1 MKIKL
6 LRLKTARER
15 LILYVMVCF
24 ILLYLLTSF
33 IIMPVIEKVSLLNE
47 EIEKK
52 SILLTKYTHLAEKA
66 PAIISLYDNL
76 KQGIKTEVNL
86 QHETNAFLKEIEKNA
101 DSSGLIVQGIK
112 PLAPKKGTSHTEIY
126 LEIDCQGD
134 MKSVLNFICGMENT
148 SLLVTIP
155 SLKISPQRNNP
166 NVLSLVLKVYKV
178 VF

>member
-6 LRLKTARER
+6 LKLRTARER
-15 LILYVMVCF
+15 LILYLTICF
-24 ILLYLLTSF
+24 ISLYLLF
-33 IIMPVIEKVSLLNE
+33 NFLIMPAVEKFSLLNE

-52 SILLTKYTHLAEKA
+52 SILLTKYSNLAQKA

-86 QHETNAFLKEIEKNA
+86 QHETNAFLKEIENIA

-112 PLAPKKGTSHTEIY
+112 PLASKKDTSHTEIY
-126 LEIDCQGD
+126 LEVDCQGD
-134 MKSVLNFICGMENT
+134 MRSLLSFICSMENI

-155 SLKISPQRNNP
+155 SLKISPYRDNP
-166 NVLSLVLKVYKV
+166 NVLSLSLKVYKV